1 MITLYFLPSD
11 AKLQYISA
19 AVLRTITAGVS
30 HKKVASL
37 VVRRLVELLFCGF
50 PMSDDVKVM
59 VHLCLFCDKQKE
71 KFSSFLVHAPGEN
84 LDNRDGELDG
94 MSVDTCNFS

>member
-1 MITLYFLPSD
+1 
-11 AKLQYISA
+11 
-19 AVLRTITAGVS
+19 
-30 HKKVASL
+30 
-37 VVRRLVELLFCGF
+37 
-50 PMSDDVKVM
+50 MSDDVKVM